1 MTTAT
6 VDTER
11 LKAQTD
17 LRDLAGRL
25 VILRKES
32 TAELSGPCPKCG
44 GADRFHV
51 KEDLFFCRQC
61 YPLENGKPHD
71 CIEFV
76 TWAGLASDFRGAV
89 DYLGGRAGPA
99 PAARRAPV
107 APAPKAAAWKAAEW
121 QEGARRELAAGVARL
136 ASPAGDPGRA
146 YLAGRGL
153 LPETWQAWGLGYTLD
168 AWDRPLAE
176 HLLKQEVDPATW
188 PALGYGVRKWK
199 DAIYATRPAI
209 LLPWQRDQVT
219 AIKYRF
225 LTVPEGGLRYTSKYN
240 GDCIAFGL
248 QMAGQHFSTLWL
260 IEGELNA
267 LALWQ
272 ALRAEYVV
280 NCDVVSFGADNKA
293 AHVDPVVKSWAG
305 RYQQVI
311 VWADDPDKA
320 LAAMRAL
327 PGTFGLFGV
336 RSPVVDGQK
345 LDANAMLGQP
355 GALARFAFAAWDSFD
370 KDLAYI
376 GRLQDALEA
385 APGLACAAPA

>member
-25 VILRKES
+25 VMLRKES

-76 TWAGLASDFRGAV
+76 TWAGLAPDFRGAV

-99 PAARRAPV
+99 PAARRAPMT
-107 APAPKAAAWKAAEW
+107 PAPKAAAWKAHDW
-121 QEGARRELAAGVARL
+121 QDAARRELAAGVARL

-153 LPETWQAWGLGYTLD
+153 LPATWQAWGLGFGE
-168 AWDRPLAE
+168 AWDGRLQ
-176 HLLKQEVDPATW
+176 K
-188 PALGYGVRKWK
+188 R
-199 DAIYATRPAI
+199 RPAI

-225 LTVPEGGLRYTSKYN
+225 TDQVEGGLRYSSKT
-240 GDCIAFGL
+240 GGQCIAFGL
-248 QMAGQHFSTLWL
+248 NLAGAHWSTLWL

-355 GALARFAFAAWDSFD
+355 ARWPVSLLRLGTASTRILPISGGSKRRLRRRPAWPVR
-370 KDLAYI
+370 
-376 GRLQDALEA
+376 GR
-385 APGLACAAPA
+385 